1 MSRLL
6 QNKHVGIKKPTHG
19 HQLPKE
25 GGSLRFDHTLIDR
38 CQQWKHVDKS
48 LLHYFQ
54 GLAAIQ
60 HTTAKATLA
69 LQETI
74 QVPFHEGHQFL
85 GEGGWQ
91 EVVYSVRDQTKLLAE
106 AHSNFGETID
116 KTVVKE
122 LQGVRAE
129 IKAHIA
135 AIEKEASSLAD
146 DVEKEV
152 SRHPERVKTT
162 GIVGF
167 MINTT
172 RFLQQRSHSTQ
183 LLTQLQTGIETY
195 ESSDSPMLPQY
206 DPYLTHSLVQ
216 TQLKKQVHKEN
227 GLQAALIRFQQQQPA
242 FEESI
247 AKSIQS
253 ACKLF
258 DEAKATKDAEFAKLT
273 KAISESL
280 QKVSPTAEYEFWS
293 SKEGALLDVNAPTRS
308 VDAVVFPGLDH
319 VSSQSIKEGHLERKK
334 RFTKSYSE
342 SYYILTPSGYLHE
355 RKTSNRS
362 DASAPGFSLF
372 LPECVL
378 GPPSGESDKSHKFHV
393 EGNKAVKSS
402 FESKVKNSLRFGGK
416 EIAYTFR
423 ARTHAEMMAWW
434 KEMDQLTRETKT
446 PVPKAK
452 LAIVT
457 PVDVAVAQV
466 GLPVE
471 GGQDLTKPVPT
482 AALHPEDEDE
492 ESGGSS
498 AEEEDE
504 EARAIRTAPTTPA
517 IGSNA
522 TSPLD
527 HAGAEHAA
535 AESTE
540 GKAEV
545 LPTYAGNTN
554 NVSVAEKDG
563 VKGAP
568 PALAEPTNE
577 NRAST
582 SSSS

>member
-25 GGSLRFDHTLIDR
+25 GGSLRLDHTLIDR

-48 LLHYFQ
+48 LLHYFE

-91 EVVYSVRDQTKLLAE
+91 EILYSVRDQTKVLAE
-106 AHSNFGETID
+106 AHSNFGETIE

-135 AIEKEASSLAD
+135 ALEKEASLLAD
-146 DVEKEV
+146 DVEKE
-152 SRHPERVKTT
+152 RA
-162 GIVGF
+162 
-167 MINTT
+167 N
-172 RFLQQRSHSTQ
+172 STQ

-195 ESSDSPMLPQY
+195 ESSDSPMLPQH

-216 TQLKKQVHKEN
+216 TQLKKQIHKEN
-227 GLQAALIRFQQQQPA
+227 DLQAALIRFQQQQPA
-242 FEESI
+242 FEEGI

-258 DEAKATKDAEFAKLT
+258 DEAKATKDDEFAKLT
-273 KAISESL
+273 KAIGESL

-293 SKEGALLDVNAPTRS
+293 AKEGALLDVNAPTRS
-308 VDAVVFPGLDH
+308 VDAIIFPGLDH
-319 VSSQSIKEGHLERKK
+319 AATQSIKEGHLERKK
-334 RFTKSYSE
+334 RFTKSYAE

-355 RKTSNRS
+355 RKTSSRS

-423 ARTHAEMMAWW
+423 ARTHAEMMGWW

-446 PVPKAK
+446 QVPKAK
-452 LAIVT
+452 LALVT
-457 PVDVAVAQV
+457 PVDLAVAQV

-471 GGQDLTKPVPT
+471 GGQDLTTPIPT
-482 AALHPEDEDE
+482 AALHPEEDEE

-498 AEEEDE
+498 AEEEDD

-517 IGSNA
+517 VGSNA

-527 HAGAEHAA
+527 HAGAEHAIT
-535 AESTE
+535 ESE
-540 GKAEV
+540 SGQGKAET

-554 NVSVAEKDG
+554 NVAVAEKDG
-563 VKGAP
+563 VKSGP
-568 PALAEPTNE
+568 PALAEPTE
-577 NRAST
+577 NHAST